1 MKRTKFSRGSD
12 KAEAQAV
19 AAFLAALDGPRQLIR
34 PALETLAKQYGLNYL
49 EILLC
54 LLTEAQ
60 DGAAHAQERQLVK
73 LLGPA
78 LVFTFRRVTGE
89 SPKVQCAS
97 CCVSWALCPPRTRR
111 VRQRYSKQEWL
122 IRCRALLIRCRPA
135 DRNPGVIME

>member
-19 AAFLAALDGPRQLIR
+19 AEFLAALDGPRQLIR

-54 LLTEAQ
+54 LLVEAQ

-89 SPKVQCAS
+89 SPESAMRELLRELGIVPAQNAPS
-97 CCVSWALCPPRTRR
+97 SPAL
-111 VRQRYSKQEWL
+111 Q
-122 IRCRALLIRCRPA
+122 
-135 DRNPGVIME
+135 

>member
-89 SPKVQCAS
+89 SPESAMRELLRELGVVPAQNAPS
-97 CCVSWALCPPRTRR
+97 SPAL
-111 VRQRYSKQEWL
+111 Q
-122 IRCRALLIRCRPA
+122 
-135 DRNPGVIME
+135 